1 MKVHL
6 IGICGTA
13 MATLAAMLK
22 EEGHTVGG
30 SDRHV
35 YPPMSDFLAASGIP
49 CRDGYDASHVP
60 SDIDLAVIGNAVSR
74 GNPEVEAVLDRG
86 LRYRSLPEM
95 VRETWLWDRR
105 SIVVAGTHGKT
116 TTASLVAWLLTEGGH
131 DPSFLIG
138 GVTGNF
144 GSSFRLGRGRE
155 FVIEGDEYDSAFFD
169 KTAKFLKY
177 LPDIAVVGNLEFDH
191 ADIYADL
198 DAIRTAVR
206 RFVALLPR
214 RGLLLVGADSP
225 AALEMARG
233 APCRVETFGLATDAD
248 WRATGVEPD
257 PEGTGFSVEQR
268 GSPVGRVR
276 MPLVGD
282 FNVRNVLAAFAVA
295 RAVGLD
301 VATIVGAVERFAGVR
316 RRLEVRGRER
326 GVTVY
331 DDFAHHPTAVRETL
345 AGLRGAFPT
354 RRIWAL
360 FEPRSAT
367 ACRRVFQAAFA
378 QAFGDADETLIW
390 RVHRSTLPVAERL
403 SESELAAAIR
413 RGGGRARYLPEL
425 SDIVRTVVDEVR
437 DGDLVVAMSNGA
449 FGGVHGRLLDALAAS
464 RPACAGAPPPPDPA
478 PARPAEREGGAAHGA
493 SGSRG
498 GMGAG

>member
-22 EEGHTVGG
+22 EEGHAVGG
-30 SDRHV
+30 SDQHV
-35 YPPMSDFLAASGIP
+35 YPPMSDFLAARGIP
-49 CRDGYDASHVP
+49 CLDGFDASHVAA
-60 SDIDLAVIGNAVSR
+60 DVDLVVIGNAVSR

-105 SIVVAGTHGKT
+105 SIVIAGTHGKT
-116 TTASLVAWLLTEGGH
+116 TTASLAAWMLTEGGR

-144 GSSFRLGRGRE
+144 ASSYRLGQGRE

-191 ADIYADL
+191 ADIYADFE
-198 DAIRTAVR
+198 AIRVAVR
-206 RFVALLPR
+206 RLVTLLPR

-225 AALEMARG
+225 AALEMGAG
-233 APCRVETFGLATDAD
+233 APCPVETFGLARGAD
-248 WRATGVEPD
+248 WRATAVEPGPD
-257 PEGTGFSVEQR
+257 GTAMTVEHR
-268 GSPVGRVR
+268 GSPIGRVR
-276 MPLVGD
+276 MPLVGA
-282 FNVRNVLAAFAVA
+282 FNVRNVLAALAVA
-295 RAVGLD
+295 RTVGLEIS
-301 VATIVGAVERFAGVR
+301 TIAGAVSRFAGVR
-316 RRLEVRGRER
+316 RRLEIRGRER
-326 GVTVY
+326 EVTVY

-345 AGLRGAFPT
+345 SGLRAAFPS

-367 ACRRVFQAAFA
+367 ACRRVFQSAFA
-378 QAFGDADETLIW
+378 EAFGDADETIVW
-390 RVHRSTLPVAERL
+390 RVYRSTLPAAERL
-403 SESELAAAIR
+403 SEPELAAAIR
-413 RGGGRARYLPEL
+413 DRGGHARYLPEL
-425 SDIVRTVVDEVR
+425 SDIVRVVVDEAR
-437 DGDLVVAMSNGA
+437 EGDLVVVMSNGA
-449 FGGVHGRLLDALAAS
+449 FGGIHGQLLEALAVS
-464 RPACAGAPPPPDPA
+464 SSPLRGPV
-478 PARPAEREGGAAHGA
+478 AE
-493 SGSRG
+493 
-498 GMGAG
+498 

>member
-22 EEGHTVGG
+22 EEGHVVGG
-30 SDRHV
+30 SDQHV
-35 YPPMSDFLAASGIP
+35 YPPMSDFLSAREIP
-49 CRDGYDASHVP
+49 CLDGFEASHITA
-60 SDIDLAVIGNAVSR
+60 DIDL
-74 GNPEVEAVLDRG
+74 VEAVLDRG
-86 LRYRSLPEM
+86 VRYRSLPEM

-116 TTASLVAWLLTEGGH
+116 TTASLAAWLLTDGGR

-144 GSSFRLGRGRE
+144 ASSYRLGRGPE

-191 ADIYADL
+191 ADIYADFE
-198 DAIRTAVR
+198 AIRVAVQ
-206 RFVALLPR
+206 RFVALLPG

-225 AALEMARG
+225 AAREMGGG
-233 APCRVETFGLATDAD
+233 APCRVETFGLAADAD
-248 WRATGVEPD
+248 WRATAIEPVED
-257 PEGTGFSVEQR
+257 GTVFTVEHR
-268 GSPVGRVR
+268 GSPLGRVR
-276 MPLVGD
+276 MPLVGA

-295 RAVGLD
+295 RTVGLEVPA
-301 VATIVGAVERFAGVR
+301 VAGAVSRFAGVR

-331 DDFAHHPTAVRETL
+331 DDFAHHPPAVRETL
-345 AGLRGAFPT
+345 AGLRAAFPS

-378 QAFGDADETLIW
+378 EAFGDADETIVW
-390 RVHRSTLPVAERL
+390 RVYRSKLPAAERL
-403 SESELAAAIR
+403 SEPELAAEIR
-413 RGGGRARYLPEL
+413 NRGGRARHLPEL
-425 SDIVRTVVDEVR
+425 SDIVRAVADEAR
-437 DGDLVVAMSNGA
+437 AGDLVVAMSNGA
-449 FGGVHGRLLDALAAS
+449 FGGIHGRLLEALAAS
-464 RPACAGAPPPPDPA
+464 SPPAAEPRAESTPATRPPA
-478 PARPAEREGGAAHGA
+478 PESAP
-493 SGSRG
+493 
-498 GMGAG
+498 

>member
-22 EEGHTVGG
+22 EGGHAVSG
-30 SDRHV
+30 SDQHV
-35 YPPMSDFLAASGIP
+35 YPPMSDFLAERGIP
-49 CRDGYDASHVP
+49 CRDGFAAAHVAA
-60 SDIDLAVIGNAVSR
+60 DVDLVVVGNAVSR

-116 TTASLVAWLLTEGGH
+116 TTASLVAWLLTEGGR

-144 GSSFRLGRGRE
+144 DSSFRLGEGSE

-191 ADIYADL
+191 ADVYADFA
-198 DAIRTAVR
+198 AIRLAVR

-225 AALEMARG
+225 AAVEAGAG
-233 APCRVETFGLATDAD
+233 APCPVETFGLAREAD
-248 WRATGVEPD
+248 WRAREVEPGPD
-257 PEGTGFSVEQR
+257 GTAFTVEHR
-268 GSPVGRVR
+268 GAPVGRVHV
-276 MPLVGD
+276 PLVGA
-282 FNVRNVLAAFAVA
+282 FNVRNALAAFAAA
-295 RAVGLD
+295 RAVGLEAD
-301 VATIVGAVERFAGVR
+301 AVAGAMRRFAGVR

-345 AGLRGAFPT
+345 AGVRAAFPS

-367 ACRRVFQAAFA
+367 ACRRVFQSAFA
-378 QAFGDADETLIW
+378 EAFGDADETIIW
-390 RVHRSTLPVAERL
+390 RVYRSTLPEAERL
-403 SESELAAAIR
+403 SEPELAAAIR
-413 RGGGRARYLPEL
+413 AGGGRARHLPGL
-425 SDIVRTVVDEVR
+425 TDIVRTVVEEAG
-437 DGDLVVAMSNGA
+437 DGDLVVVMSNGA
-449 FGGVHGRLLDALAAS
+449 FGGVHGQLLQALAAS
-464 RPACAGAPPPPDPA
+464 APPAGAPRAA
-478 PARPAEREGGAAHGA
+478 P
-493 SGSRG
+493 
-498 GMGAG
+498 